1 MDFNVRLFTR
11 IGAIGD
17 PNSLRALCVLCGN
30 FILAEAKLTVSS
42 RTLSDSERRAWLRL
56 ARAQNVGPVTFAA
69 LIARFGSAT
78 SALRELPRLAR
89 RGGAAGELAVP
100 GEADAER
107 ELEGLE
113 RVGARLIA
121 LVEPDFP
128 SGLAALEAPP
138 PLISVLGRQEVL
150 AQEMIA
156 IVGARNASALGRK
169 FAAGLAAGL
178 GSAGLVVVSGMA
190 RGIDTAAHEGALPTG
205 TAAVLAGGVDDI
217 YPPENAKLYERIVER
232 GIVVSEMP
240 VGQKPQA
247 KHFPRRNR
255 IISGL
260 ARGVVVVEAAE
271 GSGSLITANFALE
284 QGREVF
290 AVPGS
295 PLDPRAKGTNRLLR
309 EGAILTE
316 SAEDVLDALQPI
328 LGHAFREPADDR
340 LCWDDDGDDEIR
352 RRLVELLGP
361 SPVGIDELVRQS
373 GAAAAA
379 VVSVLLELELAGRLT
394 REPGNRVA
402 LA

>member
-1 MDFNVRLFTR
+1 M
-11 IGAIGD
+11 
-17 PNSLRALCVLCGN
+17 
-30 FILAEAKLTVSS
+30 SS
-42 RTLSDSERRAWLRL
+42 QTLSHSERRAWLRL

-69 LIARFGSAT
+69 LIARFGSAM

-113 RVGARLIA
+113 RIGARMIA

-128 SGLAALEAPP
+128 AGLAALEAPP

-169 FAAGLAAGL
+169 FATELAGGL
-178 GSAGLVVVSGMA
+178 GSAGLAVVSGMA
-190 RGIDTAAHEGALPTG
+190 RGIDAAAHEGALPTG
-205 TAAVLAGGVDDI
+205 TVAVLAGGVDDI

-232 GIVVSEMP
+232 GIIVSEMP

-260 ARGVVVVEAAE
+260 ARGIVVVEAAE

-309 EGAILTE
+309 DGATLTE

-328 LGHAFREPADDR
+328 LGHSFREPP
-340 LCWDDDGDDEIR
+340 DDGFRWEDDGADEVR
-352 RRLVELLGP
+352 RRIVELLGS
-361 SPVGIDELVRQS
+361 SPVGVDELVRQS
-373 GAAAAA
+373 GAAAPA
-379 VVSVLLELELAGRLT
+379 VVSVLLELELAGRIT